1 MFCTKCGNQVEDSQ
15 QFCTKCGQQVN
26 AADGSVRQQESA
38 PKTKSTITAKI
49 IEGVIFVALA
59 AAFFGYKYYTDATS
73 PWQIKKQTAQ
83 LIEQCVNKS
92 EMAKSVQFV
101 KVEDIDL
108 DKQDRNHYSGTAWV
122 WLKNKANAAM
132 DPARFKYV
140 LNVVVEDDQ
149 IKLSQKIHQDD
160 LQKLVMFMLGGAE
173 EESNDD
179 KEPENSTEEPATES
193 DEDRTI
199 SSFLGFEFG
208 KDINKLCSDCMMNSS
223 KEHVLGRA
231 KLKKPFRMFEA
242 GAWVDF
248 EACPTTKRMYKLSI
262 GVGIPDV
269 AVRKREYEKCR
280 DIIQKKYGIKP
291 KESGEDV
298 FGGIAEATSEFV
310 VGNVAILLKMQ
321 KFVVTDTLYKG
332 GLTLS
337 ATNTQLEKEAKEE
350 YNASLPSGD
359 DSDAL

>member
-38 PKTKSTITAKI
+38 PKTKSTITEKI
-49 IEGVIFVALA
+49 IEGVIFVAIA

-132 DPARFKYV
+132 DSARFKYV
-140 LNVVVEDDQ
+140 LNVAIEDGQ

-173 EESNDD
+173 EDDEDEESKDD
-179 KEPENSTEEPATES
+179 EEPENSTEESAAES

-208 KDINKLCSDCMMNSS
+208 KDINELCTDCGMSDS
-223 KEHVLGRA
+223 KEHIFGRA

-242 GAWVDF
+242 GAWVNF

-280 DIIQKKYGIKP
+280 DIIQKKYGIKS
-291 KESGEDV
+291 KESGKEV
-298 FGGIAEATSEFV
+298 YGVVAGVKSEFV
-310 VGNVAILLKMQ
+310 VGNVTILLEDIAITSML
-321 KFVVTDTLYKG
+321 V
-332 GLTLS
+332 LS

-350 YNASLPSGD
+350 YEATLPSGD
-359 DSDAL
+359 DEDAL